1 MNSTLFVSY
10 LHLNPNSAQRQKGP
24 KSLNKQQIQIQ
35 QYQSRGS
42 HTFET
47 QEPNSI
53 QTHIYLKIPSISS
66 SSKPKAKQKRRS
78 DFGATKPIALSL
90 HSQSQEFATRRE
102 GGTRATCS
110 QPLQLS
116 SAQIKIFGIVLLRFF
131 FFFLVCKCVL
141 ILKIKLES

>member
-1 MNSTLFVSY
+1 MNSTLFASF

-24 KSLNKQQIQIQ
+24 KSLNKQQIQMQ

-53 QTHIYLKIPSISS
+53 QMHIYLKIPSISS

-78 DFGATKPIALSL
+78 DFGATKPIALSPL
-90 HSQSQEFATRRE
+90 SVTGVRYAE
-102 GGTRATCS
+102 GGRDTCH
-110 QPLQLS
+110 LLVAFAAQLKSKS
-116 SAQIKIFGIVLLRFF
+116 SVLCSSDFF
-131 FFFLVCKCVL
+131 FFFGV
-141 ILKIKLES
+141 

>member
-1 MNSTLFVSY
+1 MNSTVFASY
-10 LHLNPNSAQRQKGP
+10 LHLNPNSAQRQRGP
-24 KSLNKQQIQIQ
+24 KSLDKQQIQKQ
-35 QYQSRGS
+35 QYQSKGS

-78 DFGATKPIALSL
+78 DFGATKPIALSPL
-90 HSQSQEFATRRE
+90 SVTGVRYAE
-102 GGTRATCS
+102 GGRDTCH
-110 QPLQLS
+110 LLVAFAAQLS

-131 FFFLVCKCVL
+131 FFFFGV
-141 ILKIKLES
+141 

>member
-1 MNSTLFVSY
+1 MNSTLFASY
-10 LHLNPNSAQRQKGP
+10 LHLNPNSAQRQRGP
-24 KSLNKQQIQIQ
+24 KSLNKQQIQKQ

-78 DFGATKPIALSL
+78 DFGATKPIALSPL
-90 HSQSQEFATRRE
+90 SVTGVRYAE
-102 GGTRATCS
+102 GGRDTCH
-110 QPLQLS
+110 LLVAFAAQLS
-116 SAQIKIFGIVLLRFF
+116 SNQNLRYCAPPIF